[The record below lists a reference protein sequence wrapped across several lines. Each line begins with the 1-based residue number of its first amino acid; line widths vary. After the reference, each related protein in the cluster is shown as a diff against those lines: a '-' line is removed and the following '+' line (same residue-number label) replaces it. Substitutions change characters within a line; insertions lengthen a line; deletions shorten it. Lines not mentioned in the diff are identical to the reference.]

1 MKPPTARVLTSWSS
15 ITRRRTKLEYYSWPW
30 TAINNGRLVSAY
42 IQVYIIGWQAFM
54 QRKLDF
60 DARSSPPSG
69 VSWHLLT
76 IYLYICIYRSGKI
89 RNGKLLRNFY
99 LSRTYTILHWKRP
112 ETFPFYLPSLIK
124 QEGEGRKFKF
134 CRNEEKYRNGATD
147 FVVEHSQRDE
157 TVHSSDGENSR
168 AIHPDFVPPI
178 LQGSIVNYHRI
189 GRASRWL
196 VAG

>member
-1 MKPPTARVLTSWSS
+1 MLDP
-15 ITRRRTKLEYYSWPW
+15 RRPAGCRDTFWQ
-30 TAINNGRLVSAY
+30 Y
-42 IQVYIIGWQAFM
+42 IYIYVYIEVERFEM
-54 QRKLDF
+54 EN
-60 DARSSPPSG
+60 
-69 VSWHLLT
+69 SWEIFT
-76 IYLYICIYRSGKI
+76 YLERI
-89 RNGKLLRNFY
+89 RFKQ
-99 LSRTYTILHWKRP
+99 HWKRP

-134 CRNEEKYRNGATD
+134 CQKEEKYRNGATD